1 MDELI
6 KQLEHLEKK
15 AQELLVVVN
24 IPSKKEEMQKL
35 EEEMSLPG
43 FWDDSQKAQEISG
56 KHAQIQKNIREW
68 EETFATIVATRVMA
82 QDDAKK
88 GEDGLLGDYEVAYR
102 ECEKKLG
109 ELEIGVL
116 LNGEYDDHNAILSLH
131 AGTGG
136 TDAMD
141 WAGML
146 LRMYARFCER
156 HGYKTTLIAQTQGE
170 EAGIKS
176 ATLLIQGDHAFG
188 YLRSEHGVHRL
199 VRISPFDAEKMR
211 HTSFALV
218 EVMPEMDEVT
228 EFAIDPKDLR
238 LDTFL
243 ASGKGGQNVQKNE
256 TAVRLTHIPTG
267 IAVACQSE
275 RSQAQNKQMA
285 MKVLIGKLTQLKYNE
300 RKAEADKIRGE
311 YQEAVWGNQIRS
323 YVLHP
328 YHQVKDHR
336 TDWESTD
343 PDAVLD
349 GDLLPV
355 IESYLRE
362 EAT

>member
-6 KQLEHLEKK
+6 KQLEVLEKK
-15 AQELLVVVN
+15 ARELLVVVD
-24 IPSKKEEMQKL
+24 IPKKQEEVAKWEQV
-35 EEEMSLPG
+35 MSEKE
-43 FWDDSQKAQEISG
+43 FWDEPQKAQEISET
-56 KHAQIQKNIREW
+56 HAQLLRTIREW
-68 EETFATIVATRVMA
+68 EEIVATITATKSMVI
-82 QDDAKK
+82 DDNKK
-88 GEDGLLGDYEVAYR
+88 GDASLLTDYQEAYKD
-102 ECEKKLG
+102 CEKKIE

-116 LNGEYDDHNAILSLH
+116 LTGEYDNRNAILSIH

-156 HGYKTTLIAQTQGE
+156 NGFKTTLIAQTQGE

-176 ATLLIQGDHAFG
+176 ATVLIKGPYAFG

-218 EVMPEMDEVT
+218 EVMPELDDVT

-275 RSQAQNKQMA
+275 RSQAQNKAMA
-285 MKVLIGKLTQLKYNE
+285 MKILVGKLTQLKYNE
-300 RKAEADKIRGE
+300 RKAEADKIRGD

-336 TDWESTD
+336 TNTETTD

-349 GDLLPV
+349 GDLLPF
-355 IESYLRE
+355 IESYLQG
-362 EAT
+362 AV